1 MARTPH
7 AGIGGQL
14 VERYLHYAICA
25 ACGMRQGGLRSRRLT
40 TTTTTRLCV
49 CVRGAR
55 VVADVRC
62 VLSIRLKLKT
72 CLTQV
77 ASVHSGLGAERAA
90 VVGAVFP
97 NGRRQARPPEK
108 KSIDF
113 KPGTRYR
120 GHNSPTQ

>member
-72 CLTQV
+72 CLTQGV
-77 ASVHSGLGAERAA
+77 RCVLFSTL
-90 VVGAVFP
+90 
-97 NGRRQARPPEK
+97 
-108 KSIDF
+108 
-113 KPGTRYR
+113 
-120 GHNSPTQ
+120 NSQTQIEISNSTVTCYTILYSSMVLILILIFYFYIL